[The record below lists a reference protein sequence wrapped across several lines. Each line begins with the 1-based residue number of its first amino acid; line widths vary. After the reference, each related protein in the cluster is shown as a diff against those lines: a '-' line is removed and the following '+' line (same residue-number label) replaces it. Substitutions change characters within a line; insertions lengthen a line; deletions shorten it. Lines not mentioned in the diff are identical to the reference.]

1 MNKQWMR
8 CSLVLVWLTT
18 LLLGNV
24 LPGFAQSQPPTGDKK
39 QPAVQLSGDT
49 NTDNTTPF
57 APGEILVG
65 FHRDQVRAA
74 ALLTELDAQFVETV
88 DLRGLDG
95 AEGDAGVEGQLL
107 RVPTGSEWA
116 AIATLTQNPA
126 VAFAVPNWIVRAA
139 DVTATDVVAQPET

>member
-8 CSLVLVWLTT
+8 CWLVLVWLTG

-24 LPGFAQSQPPTGDKK
+24 LPGFAQSQPPTGGEK

-49 NTDNTTPF
+49 NTDESTPF

-74 ALLTELDAQFVETV
+74 SLLTDLDVQFADAV
-88 DLRGLDG
+88 DLAR
-95 AEGDAGVEGQLL
+95 AG
-107 RVPTGSEWA
+107 R
-116 AIATLTQNPA
+116 
-126 VAFAVPNWIVRAA
+126 RRR
-139 DVTATDVVAQPET
+139 